1 MFTVSA
7 LRPDLNR
14 PVRVSPRAQPADV
27 AAKAR
32 TATPSSDP
40 FGTRR
45 FTCSKAT
52 TIKGHQQL
60 ANDISRQL
68 IGIPFTR
75 RQEDA
80 IRAEKKGL
88 TPQEIDPNAYRQ
100 SKRRYAPRDTRKR
113 HPGWVKYQF
122 ILPKRLVEG
131 LVVLT
136 KMKAEQHAAERTEQ
150 PYGFRRRCAKGK
162 SSFVAEA
169 INRLLAEN
177 GLSEFCVD

>member
-1 MFTVSA
+1 MFESDNDQGPSTACERHFSA
-7 LRPDLNR
+7 THRHSFHAETGGCN
-14 PVRVSPRAQPADV
+14 Q
-27 AAKAR
+27 
-32 TATPSSDP
+32 
-40 FGTRR
+40 
-45 FTCSKAT
+45 
-52 TIKGHQQL
+52 
-60 ANDISRQL
+60 SR
-68 IGIPFTR
+68 
-75 RQEDA
+75 E
-80 IRAEKKGL
+80 KGL